1 LSSPTDTQ
9 RASSAGAPAAPALA
23 KSLGIGACTAI
34 VVGNMV
40 GSGFYLSP
48 SAMAP
53 YGVLAILSW
62 VVMGAGAVC
71 LGLTFA
77 RLARISPATGGPY
90 AYSRI
95 GYGDFVGF
103 LVAWG
108 YWISIWASL
117 PAIAVAF
124 TGSLFKIVPA
134 FQGNRPMAVLI
145 TIGVMWLVVL
155 TNLRGVKAAG
165 VVAEVTTYSKLVP
178 FAAISLVGLF
188 FIKLGNLS
196 EFNPSGH
203 SLLSS
208 AATLAPLTMF
218 AYLGLESA
226 TVPAGDVKDPARTI
240 PRSTILGVS
249 TAALLYVLGTTV
261 VLGVVP
267 REELVKSAAPFADA
281 ARIMWGGWAAGIVGV
296 AVMISSLG
304 ALNGWTLLMGQV
316 PMAAAQDRLFP
327 TLFGR
332 VSSRGVPA
340 FSIIFSAILA
350 TALILVQ
357 AAGSA
362 GFAAFY
368 SLVVNLATMTA
379 VVPYAFCALAVGLVA
394 ARAVGNGTVPRVSA
408 VECIAFVFSLF
419 TLYGC
424 GAEAVLYGFLLLMLG
439 IPVYVWQVRRQSA
452 AQRKSGVSD
461 AGGGL
466 AARLP
471 EPSARRESGTSVVK
485 ELGASA
491 N

>member
-1 LSSPTDTQ
+1 MSTVSETQ
-9 RASSAGAPAAPALA
+9 RASGSGSAPAL
-23 KSLGIGACTAI
+23 KSLGVGACTAI

-48 SAMAP
+48 SALAP
-53 YGVLAILSW
+53 YGILAILSW
-62 VVMGAGAVC
+62 VVMGGGAIC

-77 RLARISPATGGPY
+77 RLARLSPATGGPY
-90 AYSRI
+90 AYSRM
-95 GYGDFVGF
+95 GFGDFAGF

-134 FQGNRPMAVLI
+134 FQGNRPLAVAI
-145 TIGVMWLVVL
+145 TIGVMWLIVF
-155 TNLRGVKAAG
+155 TNLRGVKEAG
-165 VVAEVTTYSKLVP
+165 LVAEVTTYSKLVP
-178 FAAISLVGLF
+178 FAAISIIGLF
-188 FIKLGNLS
+188 FIRWGNLS
-196 EFNPSGH
+196 EFNPSGQ
-203 SLLSS
+203 SLLTS

-240 PRSTILGVS
+240 PLSTIIGVS
-249 TAALLYVLGTTV
+249 IAALLYVLGTTV

-281 ARIMWGGWAAGIVGV
+281 ARIMWGGWASDIVGV

-327 TLFGR
+327 ALFGR

-340 FSIIFSAILA
+340 VGIIFSAVLA
-350 TALILVQ
+350 TSLILVQ
-357 AAGSA
+357 AAGSS

-368 SLVVNLATMTA
+368 RLVVNLATMTA
-379 VVPYAFCALAVGLVA
+379 VVPYAFCALSVGLVA
-394 ARAVGNGTVPRVSA
+394 AKAAGGGKVPSVGTV
-408 VECIAFVFSLF
+408 EWIAFIFSIF

-424 GAEAVLYGFLLLMLG
+424 GPEAVLYGFVLLMLG
-439 IPVYVWQVRRQSA
+439 IPVYVWQVRQQSA
-452 AQRKSGVSD
+452 V
-461 AGGGL
+461 
-466 AARLP
+466 
-471 EPSARRESGTSVVK
+471 TSRP
-485 ELGASA
+485 
-491 N
+491 